1 MLLQNQSQEK
11 TFKSVDVCKKFNKL
25 AKGVSQN
32 KPRKG
37 RTDQKSFKKSKR
49 GEPSIYEYQNL
60 FKNTCKLL
68 LIKPISINISIFKGN
83 NKRDNVFKNRP
94 NKICEKTA
102 FKKFRVIWSV

>member
-37 RTDQKSFKKSKR
+37 RTDQKVLKILREVNRPFMSTKTF
-49 GEPSIYEYQNL
+49 

-68 LIKPISINISIFKGN
+68 LIKSISINVSIFKGN
-83 NKRDNVFKNRP
+83 NK
-94 NKICEKTA
+94 
-102 FKKFRVIWSV
+102 